1 MSFWIKHLIIGA
13 VLITLA
19 AFFLLNQDTILALTQ
34 SNSSSPKKNEEI
46 SDAQKIDTITPL
58 HTEVT
63 TVKQSNTQP
72 NKTTSSMTNK
82 SKNAAAEGLSKF
94 YANLNPDFDESG
106 PKIRNNIVYLPD
118 PQGDLVKKLEA
129 RRMVT
134 RPLRKNWTGTKTPRP
149 FRTGETILQKLSQ
162 YAKEDGL
169 SIIWWLNRDFLV
181 KSPFRVNKN
190 VLQTAYQL
198 AKSVEGHF
206 QNGVEVFF
214 CYQQRTIV
222 VIDEAIPYLN
232 EECNKIQL
240 PGQNRRR

>member
-1 MSFWIKHLIIGA
+1 MSFWIKNLIIVVVLVALA
-13 VLITLA
+13 V
-19 AFFLLNQDTILALTQ
+19 FFLLNKDMLLSLTQ
-34 SNSSSPKKNEEI
+34 DSSN
-46 SDAQKIDTITPL
+46 D
-58 HTEVT
+58 T
-63 TVKQSNTQP
+63 TVSTSTELNP
-72 NKTTSSMTNK
+72 TTSQSDKAQTGTTTKSSTKK

-118 PQGDLVKKLEA
+118 PEGDLVKKLEA

-134 RPLRKNWTGTKTPRP
+134 RPLRKNWTGTKAARP
-149 FRTGETILQKLSQ
+149 FRLGETILQKLSQ

-169 SIIWWLNRDFLV
+169 SVVWWLNRDFMV
-181 KSPFRVNKN
+181 KSPFRVNKD

-206 QNGVEVFF
+206 QQGIEVFF

-222 VIDEAIPYLN
+222 VIDEVIPYLE
-232 EECNKIQL
+232 EECSQIQ
-240 PGQNRRR
+240 PRQSRRR